1 LKTERSDFFVK
12 SDEPSADEL
21 PLKSTTVVG
30 CISGL
35 IADDHTALQKRS
47 RTRDRGEVCFSHGG
61 FAWRRRPP
69 GKKEKPALIRPS
81 WSRVVTEPVAPST
94 EEIMMSNPK
103 RNTFK
108 LLGLAL
114 ALGAAS
120 LPALASGDDDDDGFR
135 AGKVFTSTNAVA
147 GNELLV
153 YDTGK
158 NGHLT
163 LQTRIATQGAGTGT
177 GLGNQGGVTLSGD
190 GRYLFVINAASNTVS
205 TFAINRHRL
214 TLQST
219 VDSGGLRPISVTEHE
234 GVVYVLN
241 ANGAGN
247 LAGFRHVQGVLRPI
261 AGSSRP
267 LSAVGGTGPAQVGF
281 SPDGD
286 VLLVTEKSANKLTTY
301 RVRSDGT
308 TDAPVVTASSGVTP
322 FGFAF
327 DRRGHALVSE
337 AASGALS
344 SYGFG
349 NQTPAHPVLISA
361 SVSTTQA
368 APCWVVV
375 TPNSRYAY
383 VANAGS
389 SSVSSF
395 AVQKSGQLTLAQGVA
410 GAAGAGPVDLAIS
423 SSGRQLFVLN
433 AGSQTISSFSVG
445 QDGRLTNPGS
455 GAGLPVGANGLAA
468 N

>member
-1 LKTERSDFFVK
+1 MN
-12 SDEPSADEL
+12 
-21 PLKSTTVVG
+21 
-30 CISGL
+30 
-35 IADDHTALQKRS
+35 H
-47 RTRDRGEVCFSHGG
+47 
-61 FAWRRRPP
+61 
-69 GKKEKPALIRPS
+69 
-81 WSRVVTEPVAPST
+81 
-94 EEIMMSNPK
+94 PK

-114 ALGAAS
+114 AMSGISAISAVS
-120 LPALASGDDDDDGFR
+120 LPAFAAGDDDDDGFR
-135 AGKVFTSTNAVA
+135 AGKVFTSTNAVT

-153 YDTGK
+153 YSAGK
-158 NGHLT
+158 NGLLS
-163 LQTRIATQGAGTGT
+163 LQTRLATQGAGTGT

-190 GRYLFVINAASNTVS
+190 GRHLFVINALSNTVS
-205 TFAINRHRL
+205 TFAIGRNRL

-219 VDSGGLRPISVTEHE
+219 VDSGGLRPISVTEYE

-247 LAGFRHVQGVLRPI
+247 IAGFRNAQGVLTPI
-261 AGSSRP
+261 SGSSRP
-267 LSAVGGTGPAQVGF
+267 LSAAGGTGPAQVGF

-286 VLLVTEKSANKLTTY
+286 VLLVTEKTTNKLSTY

-308 TDAPVVTASSGVTP
+308 TDAPVVTASGGVTP

-337 AASGALS
+337 AASRALS

-349 NQTPAHPVLISA
+349 NQTPAQPVLISA

-389 SSVSSF
+389 GTVSSF
-395 AVQKSGQLTLAQGVA
+395 AVQKSGQLTLAQAVA
-410 GAAGAGPVDLAIS
+410 GVAGAGPVDMAIS

-433 AGSQTISSFSVG
+433 SGSQTISSFSVG
-445 QDGRLTNPGS
+445 QHGSLVNPGS
-455 GAGLPVGANGLAA
+455 VAGLPVGANGLAA